1 MNQWSTITKIV
12 GIKCVDAITLMHKI
26 LDTGKEMS
34 KMKAKSALMASRSL
48 TDVFLLM
55 RNNAVRSRHIY
66 PDQDNS
72 ERMHLVSLNDLEEG
86 LGDRNDNRMPPM
98 WIDYL
103 EKAQMILPK
112 LKVKINDLKMLHSRH
127 LHRPTFDESSADEIA
142 IESCTHEITRMF
154 NETHRLVQIIKSH
167 STEGPVKEQR
177 LTINVY
183 HSLASALQELST
195 MFRSTQNNYLR
206 QIQSREDRSKVYFDN
221 QLEDEDLYNRE
232 VDDIDN
238 YFVNSKQMNQQQLLL
253 LEEENTRFAQERE
266 QEVNAIVKTE
276 FFNRFVMQQQRLSR
290 ELAKI
295 SSSPPVGISVSLKDN
310 KMDVLE
316 AQIIGPD
323 ETPYKNGVFKLE
335 IMIPSRYPFTPPS
348 IKFLT
353 KVYHPNIDD
362 NGRICLDLIKM
373 PPKGSWRPTIGLEGL
388 LIAVRMLLES
398 PNPDDP
404 LMADI
409 AEEYKHFRGEF
420 VKKAQLF
427 TEKYAC

>member
-1 MNQWSTITKIV
+1 
-12 GIKCVDAITLMHKI
+12 
-26 LDTGKEMS
+26 
-34 KMKAKSALMASRSL
+34 MASRSL

-98 WIDYL
+98 CIDYL
-103 EKAQMILPK
+103 EKAKIILPK

-266 QEVNAIVKTE
+266 QEVNAIVKSIVDLNEIFKDLSQMVVDQGTVLDRIDYNVE
-276 FFNRFVMQQQRLSR
+276 QTQIQVYEGFKQLQKADAYQRKNRKMCAILVLAVTTIILFF
-290 ELAKI
+290 
-295 SSSPPVGISVSLKDN
+295 
-310 KMDVLE
+310 VL
-316 AQIIGPD
+316 II
-323 ETPYKNGVFKLE
+323 
-335 IMIPSRYPFTPPS
+335 
-348 IKFLT
+348 
-353 KVYHPNIDD
+353 
-362 NGRICLDLIKM
+362 
-373 PPKGSWRPTIGLEGL
+373 
-388 LIAVRMLLES
+388 
-398 PNPDDP
+398 
-404 LMADI
+404 
-409 AEEYKHFRGEF
+409 
-420 VKKAQLF
+420 VKS
-427 TEKYAC
+427 

>member
-1 MNQWSTITKIV
+1 
-12 GIKCVDAITLMHKI
+12 
-26 LDTGKEMS
+26 
-34 KMKAKSALMASRSL
+34 
-48 TDVFLLM
+48 M

-266 QEVNAIVKTE
+266 QEVNAIVKSIVDLNEIFKDLSQMVVDQGTVLDRIDYNVE
-276 FFNRFVMQQQRLSR
+276 QTQIQVYEGFKQLQKADAYQRKNRKMCAILVLAVTTIILFF
-290 ELAKI
+290 
-295 SSSPPVGISVSLKDN
+295 
-310 KMDVLE
+310 VL
-316 AQIIGPD
+316 II
-323 ETPYKNGVFKLE
+323 
-335 IMIPSRYPFTPPS
+335 
-348 IKFLT
+348 
-353 KVYHPNIDD
+353 
-362 NGRICLDLIKM
+362 
-373 PPKGSWRPTIGLEGL
+373 
-388 LIAVRMLLES
+388 
-398 PNPDDP
+398 
-404 LMADI
+404 
-409 AEEYKHFRGEF
+409 
-420 VKKAQLF
+420 VKS
-427 TEKYAC
+427 

>member
-1 MNQWSTITKIV
+1 
-12 GIKCVDAITLMHKI
+12 
-26 LDTGKEMS
+26 
-34 KMKAKSALMASRSL
+34 
-48 TDVFLLM
+48 
-55 RNNAVRSRHIY
+55 
-66 PDQDNS
+66 
-72 ERMHLVSLNDLEEG
+72 MHLVSLNDLEEG

-266 QEVNAIVKTE
+266 QEVNAIVKSIVDLNEIFKDLSQMVVDQGTVLDRIDYNVE
-276 FFNRFVMQQQRLSR
+276 QTQIQVYEGFKQLQKADAYQRKNRKMCAILVLAVTTIILFFIL
-290 ELAKI
+290 
-295 SSSPPVGISVSLKDN
+295 
-310 KMDVLE
+310 
-316 AQIIGPD
+316 II
-323 ETPYKNGVFKLE
+323 
-335 IMIPSRYPFTPPS
+335 
-348 IKFLT
+348 
-353 KVYHPNIDD
+353 
-362 NGRICLDLIKM
+362 
-373 PPKGSWRPTIGLEGL
+373 
-388 LIAVRMLLES
+388 
-398 PNPDDP
+398 
-404 LMADI
+404 
-409 AEEYKHFRGEF
+409 
-420 VKKAQLF
+420 VKS
-427 TEKYAC
+427 

>member
-1 MNQWSTITKIV
+1 
-12 GIKCVDAITLMHKI
+12 
-26 LDTGKEMS
+26 
-34 KMKAKSALMASRSL
+34 MASRSL

-266 QEVNAIVKTE
+266 QEVNAIVKSIVDLNEIFKDLSQMVVDQGTVLDRIDYNVE
-276 FFNRFVMQQQRLSR
+276 QTQIQVYEGFKQLQKADAYQRKNRKMCAILVLAVTTIILFFIL
-290 ELAKI
+290 
-295 SSSPPVGISVSLKDN
+295 
-310 KMDVLE
+310 
-316 AQIIGPD
+316 II
-323 ETPYKNGVFKLE
+323 
-335 IMIPSRYPFTPPS
+335 
-348 IKFLT
+348 
-353 KVYHPNIDD
+353 
-362 NGRICLDLIKM
+362 
-373 PPKGSWRPTIGLEGL
+373 
-388 LIAVRMLLES
+388 
-398 PNPDDP
+398 
-404 LMADI
+404 
-409 AEEYKHFRGEF
+409 
-420 VKKAQLF
+420 VKS
-427 TEKYAC
+427 

>member
-1 MNQWSTITKIV
+1 
-12 GIKCVDAITLMHKI
+12 
-26 LDTGKEMS
+26 
-34 KMKAKSALMASRSL
+34 MASRSL

-266 QEVNAIVKTE
+266 QEVNAIVKSIVDLNEIFKDLSQMVVDQGTVLDRIDYNVE
-276 FFNRFVMQQQRLSR
+276 QTQIQVYEGFKQLQKADAYQRKNRKMCAILVLAVTTIILFF
-290 ELAKI
+290 I
-295 SSSPPVGISVSLKDN
+295 
-310 KMDVLE
+310 
-316 AQIIGPD
+316 
-323 ETPYKNGVFKLE
+323 
-335 IMIPSRYPFTPPS
+335 
-348 IKFLT
+348 
-353 KVYHPNIDD
+353 
-362 NGRICLDLIKM
+362 LI
-373 PPKGSWRPTIGLEGL
+373 
-388 LIAVRMLLES
+388 
-398 PNPDDP
+398 
-404 LMADI
+404 
-409 AEEYKHFRGEF
+409 F
-420 VKKAQLF
+420 VKS
-427 TEKYAC
+427 

>member
-1 MNQWSTITKIV
+1 
-12 GIKCVDAITLMHKI
+12 
-26 LDTGKEMS
+26 
-34 KMKAKSALMASRSL
+34 
-48 TDVFLLM
+48 
-55 RNNAVRSRHIY
+55 
-66 PDQDNS
+66 
-72 ERMHLVSLNDLEEG
+72 MHLVSLNDLEEG

-266 QEVNAIVKTE
+266 QEVNAIVKSIVDLNEIFKDLSQMVVDQGTVLDRIDYNVE
-276 FFNRFVMQQQRLSR
+276 QTQIQVYEGFKQLQKADAYQRKNRKMCAILVLAVTTIILFF
-290 ELAKI
+290 
-295 SSSPPVGISVSLKDN
+295 
-310 KMDVLE
+310 VL
-316 AQIIGPD
+316 II
-323 ETPYKNGVFKLE
+323 
-335 IMIPSRYPFTPPS
+335 
-348 IKFLT
+348 
-353 KVYHPNIDD
+353 
-362 NGRICLDLIKM
+362 
-373 PPKGSWRPTIGLEGL
+373 
-388 LIAVRMLLES
+388 
-398 PNPDDP
+398 
-404 LMADI
+404 
-409 AEEYKHFRGEF
+409 
-420 VKKAQLF
+420 VKS
-427 TEKYAC
+427 